1 MVLLTLHFK
10 EIHRMVKSSQVAASE
25 HTLHHQNDIQHGLF
39 KIRFSI
45 SFHSDSAA
53 GVLTSHEVK
62 QESCLVGSKTWNN
75 FSWLYDCNEYAV
87 ANRNIVSTPIYID
100 FKSNHP
106 DFIPRK
112 KIQCIKLYPSKS
124 I

>member
-1 MVLLTLHFK
+1 
-10 EIHRMVKSSQVAASE
+10 MVKSSQVAASE

-62 QESCLVGSKTWNN
+62 QESCLEDLKPGITLVG
-75 FSWLYDCNEYAV
+75 FM
-87 ANRNIVSTPIYID
+87 IVM
-100 FKSNHP
+100 
-106 DFIPRK
+106 
-112 KIQCIKLYPSKS
+112 KIL
-124 I
+124 